1 MINSKKGINK
11 MKENNIVL
19 FGPPGAGKGTQAK
32 KLKDF
37 LKVVHISTGDMFREN
52 IKKQT
57 ELGKKAKE
65 YSDQGKLVPDEVTI
79 DMVKERLSRKDTD
92 PGFILDGFPRSR
104 PQAAALENILSEQ
117 GRKLSCVVNI
127 SIEDEEIVS
136 RLKNRAEIEGR
147 SDDADESVI
156 QSRIDTYKSQSEPCL
171 EFYRPKGIVVD
182 IDGLGTIEEVFE
194 RIKYWLCQ

>member
-1 MINSKKGINK
+1 
-11 MKENNIVL
+11 MKENSIVL

-32 KLKDF
+32 KLKEF
-37 LKVVHISTGDMFREN
+37 LSVVHISTGDMFREN

-65 YSDQGKLVPDEVTI
+65 YSDQGRLVPDDITI
-79 DMVKERLSRKDTD
+79 GMVKERLSRKDTE

-104 PQAAALENILSEQ
+104 PQAAALEKILSEQ

-136 RLKNRAEIEGR
+136 RLKKRAEIEGR

-194 RIKYWLCQ
+194 KIKYWLCQ